1 MDRQV
6 GCRDA
11 SLPAGPGQLP
21 EDVVRQ
27 APAASDA
34 WGGARPDAKAGE
46 AHRAPADEDA
56 EKSVDPAPVFRAR
69 DASWRRERR
78 CWLARRAEPVWTE
91 PCTRV
96 AVPSAELSSAA
107 GAQLKLPA
115 GAERPGGSRLQAPPG
130 RWPPRTHSGQSLE
143 AEPDAVVPGLG
154 PVPLD
159 WRAERSWQRE
169 WPSARGKSVAG
180 LRALLEAWAGQPL
193 PAWRQQEALELRQ
206 VGLAP
211 EPSV

>member
-21 EDVVRQ
+21 VDVVRQ

-34 WGGARPDAKAGE
+34 WDDARPDAKAGE
-46 AHRAPADEDA
+46 AHRAPADEDV
-56 EKSVDPAPVFRAR
+56 EKWVDPAPVFRER
-69 DASWRRERR
+69 DAPWHWERR
-78 CWLARRAEPVWTE
+78 CWLARWRWAEPVWTE

-115 GAERPGGSRLQAPPG
+115 RAERPGRLQPRSHSRQWLEAQPNAVVQAGPG
-130 RWPPRTHSGQSLE
+130 R
-143 AEPDAVVPGLG
+143 
-154 PVPLD
+154 VPLD
-159 WRAERSWQRE
+159 SRAERFWQRE
-169 WPSARGKSVAG
+169 
-180 LRALLEAWAGQPL
+180 
-193 PAWRQQEALELRQ
+193 
-206 VGLAP
+206 
-211 EPSV
+211 

>member
-1 MDRQV
+1 MDRPV

-11 SLPAGPGQLP
+11 LLPAGPDQLP

-34 WGGARPDAKAGE
+34 WDGARPDAKVGE
-46 AHRAPADEDA
+46 AHPAPADEDV

-96 AVPSAELSSAA
+96 AVRSAELSSAA
-107 GAQLKLPA
+107 GALKLPA
-115 GAERPGGSRLQAPPG
+115 RAERPGGSRLQAPPG
-130 RWPPRTHSGQSLE
+130 RWPLRTHSRQSLV
-143 AEPDAVVPGLG
+143 AEPNAVVHPGLG
-154 PVPLD
+154 PAPAD
-159 WRAERSWQRE
+159 SRAERSWQRE

-193 PAWRQQEALELRQ
+193 PAWRQREALESRQ
-206 VGLAP
+206 VGRAP